1 MFRTKGGN
9 HVQATMSFR
18 MTALATAAL
27 IALPTAG
34 RAQDQTVR
42 LEGAS
47 VAIFNLAGRISVSPG
62 SGSDVAVTIRRQG
75 SDGDRLEVQT
85 GPVDVRRSHWG
96 KTPSLRILYPS
107 DRIHYEEFQGNTELR
122 VRDDGTFWGGNGW
135 RDGDRVKIGNR
146 VDGLDA
152 HADLDIA
159 VPEGKR
165 VYVALAAGTIE
176 ARNVNGDLFL
186 DTGSGSIST
195 AGTHGELNLDTGSGD
210 VTVDGADGE
219 VYIDTGSGDV
229 IARNVRGPDLSIDT
243 GSGNVRVEGA
253 ESPEISLD
261 TGSGDVTLL
270 GARTGE
276 VSVDTGS
283 GDVEIETVAGSASIS
298 VDTGSGGVR
307 VAVPGD
313 YRGDVRLETSS
324 GELHT
329 DMPITLVRRSE
340 DEIEGRIGEGGSA
353 RITIETGSGDIEIR
367 RS

>member
-1 MFRTKGGN
+1 MQAMTRTTMTRSGRI
-9 HVQATMSFR
+9 ATV
-18 MTALATAAL
+18 AVAAL
-27 IALPTAG
+27 VALPAAG

-42 LEGAS
+42 LEGSS
-47 VAIFNLAGRISVSPG
+47 VAIYNLAGRVSVTRG
-62 SGSDVAVTIRRQG
+62 SGTAVAVTVRRQG
-75 SDGDRLEVQT
+75 VDASRLEVQS
-85 GPVDVRRSHWG
+85 GPIDVRRSGWG
-96 KTPSLRILYPS
+96 ETESLRIIYPS
-107 DRIHYEEFQGNTELR
+107 DRIHYEEFRGSTELR
-122 VRDDGTFWGGNGW
+122 VREDGTFWGGTGW
-135 RDGDRVKIGNR
+135 RGGGEQVKIGSR

-165 VYVALAAGTIE
+165 VYVALAAGMIE

-186 DTGSGSIST
+186 DTGSGSINT
-195 AGTHGELNLDTGSGD
+195 AGTRGELNLDTGSGD

-229 IARNVRGPDLSIDT
+229 TARNVRGPDLSIDT
-243 GSGNVRVEGA
+243 GSGNVRVDGA

-276 VSVDTGS
+276 VGVDTGS
-283 GDVEIETVAGSASIS
+283 GDVTIETVAGSASIS
-298 VDTGSGGVR
+298 VDTGSGDVD
-307 VAVPGD
+307 VAIPGD
-313 YRGDVRLETSS
+313 YAGSVRLETSS

-329 DMPITLVRRSE
+329 DIPITLLRRE
-340 DEIEGRIGEGGSA
+340 DDEIEGRIGNGGSA
-353 RITIETGSGDIEIR
+353 RLEVETGSGDITIR